1 MGKEETPPFAGGGAD
16 RGAFA
21 FISRGWREVR
31 DSATADLRLMRAR
44 ADSVRA
50 RADRELEHLLASA
63 SALAGPAPP
72 LPPVAAG
79 APIAEVEFVQR
90 RIQPKI
96 QELRRQYAS
105 RAPDGGWPAGASSL
119 RVDLSGITAI
129 RNAIVAEGAGAEG
142 WRVAPW
148 KGDRAEEGRKEWE
161 VVRMLRSGL
170 KEFERR
176 SLSSD
181 MFAGFRGRGEFV
193 EKFKLSL
200 VILNPSIRYDGIPL
214 VLVWDLYN
222 LFWKLKNCNGRTECN
237 NSKLRCD

>member
-1 MGKEETPPFAGGGAD
+1 M
-16 RGAFA
+16 
-21 FISRGWREVR
+21 
-31 DSATADLRLMRAR
+31 
-44 ADSVRA
+44 
-50 RADRELEHLLASA
+50 
-63 SALAGPAPP
+63 
-72 LPPVAAG
+72 
-79 APIAEVEFVQR
+79 
-90 RIQPKI
+90 
-96 QELRRQYAS
+96 
-105 RAPDGGWPAGASSL
+105 
-119 RVDLSGITAI
+119 
-129 RNAIVAEGAGAEG
+129 AEGDGAEG